1 MKDVLD
7 TELQLFLR
15 SILPEED
22 IVLQQLRS
30 YAEEH
35 HVPVVDPE
43 VGYLL
48 QFLTGLVKPQN
59 VLEIGTAIGCSGIY
73 ITRAM
78 ERGHF
83 TTIELQEERYNLALE
98 YFQKAGVKHKIHAI
112 CGDAR
117 EIVPQLEE
125 QYDMIFMDAAKG
137 QYQEFLSVADRILK
151 PGGLLVADNVL
162 LNGWVVN
169 LNYPRHRQKTM
180 VYRMKA
186 FLEQFRENSFY
197 QCSVVPLGD
206 GVALIH
212 KCEENS
218 LLVHDKDKNKDE
230 V

>member
-7 TELQLFLR
+7 LELQLFLR
-15 SILPEED
+15 SLLPEED
-22 IVLQQLRS
+22 AVLLEMRS

-35 HVPVVDPE
+35 HIPVVDPE

-48 QFLTGLVKPQN
+48 HLLTGLIQPQSI
-59 VLEIGTAIGCSGIY
+59 LEIGTAIGCSTIAMAN
-73 ITRAM
+73 AM
-78 ERGHF
+78 EAGSI
-83 TTIELQEERYNLALE
+83 TTIELTEERHTMALD
-98 YFQKAGVKHKIHAI
+98 YFNRAGVADRIHAVL
-112 CGDAR
+112 GDAR
-117 EIVPQLEE
+117 ELVPQLDR

-137 QYQEFLSVADRILK
+137 QYQEFLDIADRILK

-186 FLEQFRENSFY
+186 FLEQFKENTQY

-206 GVALIH
+206 GVALIRKH
-212 KCEENS
+212 REKE
-218 LLVHDKDKNKDE
+218 
-230 V
+230 

>member
-1 MKDVLD
+1 MKEVLD

-15 SILPEED
+15 SILPDED
-22 IVLQQLRS
+22 AVQTELRE
-30 YAEEH
+30 YADAH
-35 HVPVVDPE
+35 HISVVDPE

-48 QFLTGLVKPQN
+48 HVLTGLIKPQN

-73 ITRAM
+73 IARAM
-78 ERGHF
+78 NGGKL
-83 TTIELQEERYNLALE
+83 TTIELTEERHNMALE
-98 YFQKAGVKHKIHAI
+98 YFRRAGVADNIQAI

-117 EIVPQLEE
+117 EIVPQLTE

-137 QYQEFLSVADRILK
+137 QYLEFLTVADRILK

-180 VYRMKA
+180 VYRMKE
-186 FLEQFRENSFY
+186 FLEQFKENPAY

-206 GVALIH
+206 GVALIR
-212 KCEENS
+212 KCE
-218 LLVHDKDKNKDE
+218 
-230 V
+230 

>member
-15 SILPEED
+15 SILPDED
-22 IVLQQLRS
+22 EVQTELRD
-30 YAEEH
+30 YADAH
-35 HVPVVDPE
+35 HISVVDPE

-48 QFLTGLVKPQN
+48 HLLTGLVKPES

-73 ITRAM
+73 IARAM
-78 ERGHF
+78 EQGSL
-83 TTIELQEERYNLALE
+83 TTIELTEERHTMALD
-98 YFQKAGVKHKIHAI
+98 YFRRAGVADKIHAI

-117 EIVPQLEE
+117 DIVPQLDT

-137 QYQEFLSVADRILK
+137 QYMEFLAVADRILK

-186 FLEQFRENSFY
+186 FLEQFKENSAY

-206 GVALIH
+206 GVALIR
-212 KCEENS
+212 KCE
-218 LLVHDKDKNKDE
+218 
-230 V
+230 